1 MLYKDLL
8 FNEALNDKNGAT
20 ILEAVNEMLQDRVEA
35 IDLKSYDFYKD
46 PDCSYSFSNK

>member
-1 MLYKDLL
+1 MLNKDLL
-8 FNEALNDKNGAT
+8 FNEAQNDNDGVT
-20 ILEAVNEMLQDRVEA
+20 IIEAVNEMLQDRIAE